1 MFLIETKSVTVP
13 NLKTFRG
20 PLDSLGISHYE
31 CLAPFS
37 IFPISLG
44 LFLLSRARDRES
56 RAHLPSFCTSISRI
70 LAPNLNMTKPCN
82 HHIYTWL
89 RSYIY
94 NSLPVIDFILCVP
107 MWSGFLYVLDCVCIG
122 VVVRRL
128 QVHFLICV
136 ALWFDP
142 RMCCSGISMLVRTWL
157 HFVQLIWLFDGH
169 F

>member
-1 MFLIETKSVTVP
+1 MFLIEVKSVTVP

-70 LAPNLNMTKPCN
+70 LEPNLDVTKLVISTYRLDYGR
-82 HHIYTWL
+82 IYTTLL
-89 RSYIY
+89 RR
-94 NSLPVIDFILCVP
+94 IDFILCVP
-107 MWSGFLYVLDCVCIG
+107 M
-122 VVVRRL
+122 
-128 QVHFLICV
+128 
-136 ALWFDP
+136 
-142 RMCCSGISMLVRTWL
+142 
-157 HFVQLIWLFDGH
+157 
-169 F
+169 